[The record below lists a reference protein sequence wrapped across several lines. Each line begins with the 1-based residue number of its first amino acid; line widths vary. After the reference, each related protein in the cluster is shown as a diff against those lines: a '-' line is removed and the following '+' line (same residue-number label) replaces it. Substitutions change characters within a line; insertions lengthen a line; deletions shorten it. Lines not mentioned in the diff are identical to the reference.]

1 MSVAERAAAAR
12 AWIEGLDLLRMK
24 FGLERIRLLLEALDH
39 PERAR
44 PSLHVVGTNG
54 KSSTSRLAA
63 AALVGQGLSVGTYLS
78 PHIEDWAE
86 RIEIDG
92 RPLDDA
98 AFADAADA
106 VRAAAEGL
114 GLPPEEGVTQ
124 FEALTAMAF
133 QAFAAAGVD
142 AAVVE
147 AGLGGRYDATN
158 VLAPDAAVILTNVAL
173 EHTDL
178 LGSTEAAIAGEKLA
192 VAADGCD
199 RLVVGPL
206 SPAAELAVRAEMDA
220 RDLRGATHG
229 PELYSRQ
236 TPEGVDVVTPWATY
250 TALPL
255 PVHGAFQRQN
265 LAVALAGAER
275 LLGRSLEPEGLRR
288 ALAAVRIPG
297 RLEVVGEA
305 PLTVLDGAHNP
316 AGMAALVDA
325 LPTIIGPRR
334 CVAVVALLG
343 DKDARGMIGQLAAA
357 ADAVVGTRSSHPRA
371 VSPET
376 LAALAAERGLDA
388 LAVEDPHEAMAA
400 ARTLAGPDG
409 AVVVCG
415 SLYLL
420 SDLRP
425 RLAPASE
432 TPPATL
438 ARLRLAAPP
447 DD

>member
-1 MSVAERAAAAR
+1 MSGAERAAAAR

-24 FGLERIRLLLEALDH
+24 FGLERIRLLLEALGH
-39 PERAR
+39 PERAQ
-44 PSLHVVGTNG
+44 PALHVVGTNG

-63 AALVGQGLSVGTYLS
+63 AALAGPGMRVGTYLS
-78 PHIEDWAE
+78 PHIEDWSE

-92 RPLDDA
+92 RPVADGP
-98 AFADAADA
+98 FADAAEA
-106 VRAAAEGL
+106 VRAASEGL
-114 GLPPEEGVTQ
+114 GLPPEEAVTQ

-133 QAFAAAGVD
+133 HAFAAAGVD

-206 SPAAELAVRAEMDA
+206 SPGADVAVRQEIED
-220 RDLRGATHG
+220 RGLHAAMYG
-229 PELYSRQ
+229 PELHACQ
-236 TPEGVDVVTPWATY
+236 TPEGVDVVTPWTTY
-250 TALPL
+250 AGLPL
-255 PVHGAFQRQN
+255 PVHGAFQRRN

-275 LLGRSLEPEGLRR
+275 LLGRTLEPDGLRR
-288 ALAAVRIPG
+288 GLTEVRIPG
-297 RLEVVGEA
+297 RLEVVAER
-305 PLTVLDGAHNP
+305 PLTLLDGAHNP

-325 LPTIIGPRR
+325 LPTVTGPRR

-343 DKDARGMIGQLAAA
+343 DKDARGMLDQLATAV
-357 ADAVVGTRSSHPRA
+357 DAVVGTRSSHPRA
-371 VSPET
+371 VSPAT
-376 LAALAAERGLDA
+376 IAGLAAERGVEA
-388 LAVEDPHEAMAA
+388 LAVEDPIEAVAT
-400 ARTLAGPDG
+400 ARTLAGPEG
-409 AVVVCG
+409 AVVACG
-415 SLYLL
+415 SLYLV

-425 RLAPASE
+425 TMAPASE
-432 TPPATL
+432 RPPATL
-438 ARLRLAAPP
+438 ARVRLAAPP

>member
-1 MSVAERAAAAR
+1 MSAAGRAAAAR
-12 AWIEGLDLLRMK
+12 AWIEGLDLLRVK
-24 FGLERIRLLLEALDH
+24 FGLERIHLLLEALGH
-39 PERAR
+39 PERAQ
-44 PSLHVVGTNG
+44 PALHVVGTNG

-63 AALVGQGLSVGTYLS
+63 AALAGQGLSVGTYLS

-86 RIEIDG
+86 RTEIDG
-92 RPLDDA
+92 LPLDDA
-98 AFADAADA
+98 AFAGAVEV
-106 VRAAAEGL
+106 VRAASEGL
-114 GLPPEEGVTQ
+114 GLPPEEAVTQ
-124 FEALTAMAF
+124 FEALTAVAF
-133 QAFAAAGVD
+133 VAFAAAGVD

-199 RLVVGPL
+199 RLVVGQL
-206 SPAAELAVRAEMDA
+206 SPGAHVAVRDEMAA
-220 RDLRGATHG
+220 RDLRGVMYG
-229 PELYSRQ
+229 PELHARQ

-250 TALPL
+250 PALPL
-255 PVHGAFQRQN
+255 PVHGAFQRGN
-265 LAVALAGAER
+265 LAVAIAGAER
-275 LLGRSLEPEGLRR
+275 LLGRSLEIEGLRR
-288 ALAAVRIPG
+288 GLAGVRIPG
-297 RLEVVGEA
+297 RLEVVGES

-325 LPTIIGPRR
+325 LPTLIGPRR

-343 DKDARGMIGQLAAA
+343 DKDARGMMDQLATAV
-357 ADAVVGTRSSHPRA
+357 DAIVGTRSSHPRA
-371 VSPET
+371 VSPAT
-376 LAALAAERGLDA
+376 LAALAGERGVEA
-388 LAVEDPHEAMAA
+388 RAVEDPLEAVAA
-400 ARTLAGPDG
+400 ARALAGAGG

-415 SLYLL
+415 SLYLV

-425 RLAPASE
+425 RMAPASE
-432 TPPATL
+432 RPPATL
-438 ARLRLAAPP
+438 ARVRLAAPP

>member
-1 MSVAERAAAAR
+1 MSPAERAAAAR

-24 FGLERIRLLLEALDH
+24 FGLERIHLLLEALGH
-39 PERAR
+39 PERAQ
-44 PSLHVVGTNG
+44 PALHVVGTNG

-63 AALVGQGLSVGTYLS
+63 AALAGQGMLVGTYLS
-78 PHIEDWAE
+78 PHIEDWTE

-92 RPLDDA
+92 RPLADGP
-98 AFADAADA
+98 FADAVEA
-106 VRAAAEGL
+106 VRAASEGL

-124 FEALTAMAF
+124 FEALTAVGF

-206 SPAAELAVRAEMDA
+206 SPGADVAVREEMAA
-220 RDLRGATHG
+220 RELGGAMYG
-229 PELYSRQ
+229 PELFARQ

-250 TALPL
+250 AGLPL
-255 PVHGAFQRQN
+255 PVHGAFQRRN

-275 LLGRSLEPEGLRR
+275 LLGRTLEPEGLRR

-297 RLEVVGEA
+297 RLEVVAER

-316 AGMAALVDA
+316 AGMAALVEA
-325 LPTIIGPRR
+325 LPTVTGPRR

-343 DKDARGMIGQLAAA
+343 DKDARGMLDQLATVAE
-357 ADAVVGTRSSHPRA
+357 AVVGTRSSHPRA

-376 LAALAAERGLDA
+376 LAGLAAERGVEA
-388 LAVEDPHEAMAA
+388 LAVEDPLEAVAT
-400 ARTLAGPDG
+400 ARALAGPDG

-415 SLYLL
+415 SLYLV

-432 TPPATL
+432 RPPATL
-438 ARLRLAAPP
+438 ARVRLAAPP
-447 DD
+447 DG

>member
-1 MSVAERAAAAR
+1 MSAARRAAAAR
-12 AWIEGLDLLRMK
+12 EWIEGLDLLRMN
-24 FGLERIRLLLEALDH
+24 FGLERIRLLLEALGH
-39 PERAR
+39 PERGR

-54 KSSTSRLAA
+54 KSSTCRLAA
-63 AALVGQGLSVGTYLS
+63 AALAGQGLSVGTYLS

-86 RIEIDG
+86 RVEIDG

-98 AFADAADA
+98 AFAGAAEA
-106 VRAAAEGL
+106 VRAASDGL
-114 GLPPEEGVTQ
+114 GLPAEEGVTQ

-133 QAFAAAGVD
+133 RAFAAAGVD

-206 SPAAELAVRAEMDA
+206 SPGADVAVRAEIEA
-220 RDLRGATHG
+220 RGLRAAMYG
-229 PELYSRQ
+229 PELHARQ

-250 TALPL
+250 DALPL
-255 PVHGAFQRQN
+255 PVHGAFQRRN

-275 LLGRSLEPEGLRR
+275 LLGRTLEPEGLRR
-288 ALAAVRIPG
+288 GLAGVRIPG
-297 RLEVVGEA
+297 RLEVVVES

-325 LPTIIGPRR
+325 LPTVIGPRR

-343 DKDARGMIGQLAAA
+343 DKDARGMIDQLATT
-357 ADAVVGTRSSHPRA
+357 ADALVGTRSSHPRA
-371 VSPET
+371 VSPAT
-376 LAALAAERGLDA
+376 LAALAADRGVEA
-388 LAVEDPHEAMAA
+388 LAIEDPQEALAA
-400 ARTLAGPDG
+400 ARTLAGPEG

-438 ARLRLAAPP
+438 ARVRLAAPP

>member
-1 MSVAERAAAAR
+1 MN
-12 AWIEGLDLLRMK
+12 
-24 FGLERIRLLLEALDH
+24 FGLERIRLVLEALGH
-39 PERAR
+39 PERAQ

-63 AALVGQGLSVGTYLS
+63 AALAGQGLAVGTYLS

-92 RPLDDA
+92 VPLDDA
-98 AFADAADA
+98 AFADAAEA
-106 VRAAAEGL
+106 VRAAADGL

-158 VLAPDAAVILTNVAL
+158 VLAPHAAVILTNVAL

-178 LGSTEAAIAGEKLA
+178 LGATEAAIAGEKLA
-192 VAADGCD
+192 VAADGHD

-206 SPAAELAVRAEMDA
+206 SPGADVAVRDEMAA
-220 RDLRGATHG
+220 RGLRGPMYG
-229 PELYSRQ
+229 PELYARQ
-236 TPEGVDVVTPWATY
+236 TPEGVDVITPWAAY

-255 PVHGAFQRQN
+255 PVHGAFQRRN
-265 LAVALAGAER
+265 LAVALAGAEL
-275 LLGRSLEPEGLRR
+275 LLGRTLEIEGLRR
-288 ALAAVRIPG
+288 GLARVRIPG
-297 RLEVVGEA
+297 RLEVVGES

-325 LPTIIGPRR
+325 LPLVLGPRR

-343 DKDARGMIGQLAAA
+343 DKDARGMMDQLSAAV
-357 ADAVVGTRSSHPRA
+357 DAVVGTRSSHPRA
-371 VSPET
+371 VSPAT
-376 LAALAAERGLDA
+376 LAGLAADRGLDA
-388 LAVEDPHEAMAA
+388 HAVEDPLEAVAA
-400 ARTLAGPDG
+400 ARALAGPDG
-409 AVVVCG
+409 AVLVCG
-415 SLYLL
+415 SLYLI
-420 SDLRP
+420 SDVRP
-425 RLAPASE
+425 PLAGSG
-432 TPPATL
+432 TPPARL
-438 ARLRLAAPP
+438 ARVRLAAPP